1 MDDVR
6 CTQMLDRFLTFYD
19 QAYHEPPHKRH
30 ELWMEYYDFPHT
42 PPGYQQGQLA
52 KEMVEYAWTK
62 YYHVYDKIQYFD
74 ISPLELNEYVDH
86 IKQIL
91 HSTTYVDVNVL
102 FFVGTFETDPFVIQE
117 KHQYILC
124 FPVELPGGQTRLI
137 QELARV
143 VHCRQ
148 SGLAPSHTRTLGQL
162 IFQEGLAIHTTLE
175 VLEESGI
182 SDPYFSWDEESCSRE
197 PNRVMM
203 NIQPHLHR
211 TDYEALY
218 SFTKGTGA
226 SGFEKEANYTGWLV
240 IQHLLEQG
248 RPLYELAR
256 IAPDEVDTLVERALL
271 SLMNQAY
278 MTQPQ
283 E

>member
-62 YYHVYDKIQYFD
+62 YHHVYDKIQYFD

-124 FPVELPGGQTRLI
+124 FPVELPGGQTPFDPGTCKSRSLPPVRTRP
-137 QELARV
+137 QPYPYTWTADLPGGAC
-143 VHCRQ
+143 H
-148 SGLAPSHTRTLGQL
+148 SHHAGSTRRKRN
-162 IFQEGLAIHTTLE
+162 A
-175 VLEESGI
+175 
-182 SDPYFSWDEESCSRE
+182 
-197 PNRVMM
+197 
-203 NIQPHLHR
+203 
-211 TDYEALY
+211 
-218 SFTKGTGA
+218 
-226 SGFEKEANYTGWLV
+226 
-240 IQHLLEQG
+240 
-248 RPLYELAR
+248 
-256 IAPDEVDTLVERALL
+256 
-271 SLMNQAY
+271 
-278 MTQPQ
+278 
-283 E
+283 